1 MQTTMM
7 MRHQGGHGFSFGYDE
22 LTPVRVGRRVVVHQ
36 WQRAVLF
43 RRGALVE
50 VLEPGAHRRWQRG
63 YALRTV
69 DVRPWVLT
77 VPTQEVP
84 TADGVT
90 VKVTVVGRVRV
101 DDPTAFVI
109 ATQDATAAVY
119 LAAQIAV
126 REVIARTTVD
136 ELLAGRGDAAQLTA
150 ALRGVED
157 TGLAVESLEVK
168 DIVLPSELK
177 RAQAEVLLARAEG
190 HAALERARGE
200 TAALRSLANAARL
213 AADNPALLQLR
224 LLQQLGDS
232 TGHTVVLGAS
242 PLSLGS

>member
-1 MQTTMM
+1 MQTMMM
-7 MRHQGGHGFSFGYDE
+7 MRHQGVHGFAFDHDE
-22 LTPVRVGRRVVVHQ
+22 LTPVRVGRRVVVQQ
-36 WQRAVLF
+36 WQRAVMF
-43 RRGALVE
+43 RRGALVG

-101 DDPTAFVI
+101 DNPAALVT
-109 ATQDATAAVY
+109 ATQDATAEIY
-119 LAAQIAV
+119 LAVQIAV

-136 ELLAGRGDAAQLTA
+136 ELLVGRGDAAQLTA
-150 ALRGVED
+150 SLRGAED

-168 DIVLPSELK
+168 DIVLPTELK

-190 HAALERARGE
+190 LAALERARGE
-200 TAALRSLANAARL
+200 TASLRSLANAARL

-224 LLQQLGDS
+224 LLQQLGNS
-232 TGHTVVLGAS
+232 TGHTVVVGAS

>member
-1 MQTTMM
+1 MRMM
-7 MRHQGGHGFSFGYDE
+7 NRHMHLYAFHGAGV
-22 LTPVRVGRRVVVHQ
+22 LRPLRPGRRAVVQQ
-36 WQRAVLF
+36 WERVLLF
-43 RRGALVE
+43 RRGALVDT
-50 VLEPGAHRRWQRG
+50 LGPGAHRRWRRG
-63 YALRTV
+63 YTTSTV
-69 DVRPWVLT
+69 DVRPWVLN

-90 VKVTVVGRVRV
+90 VKVTAAGRVRV
-101 DDPTAFVI
+101 TEPVAYVTAN
-109 ATQDATAAVY
+109 QDAMTALY
-119 LAAQIAV
+119 LAVQIAL
-126 REVIARTTVD
+126 REVITRTTV
-136 ELLAGRGDAAQLTA
+136 EQLLSDRGDVAASLAA

-157 TGLAVESLEVK
+157 LGVTVEALELK

-200 TAALRSLANAARL
+200 TAALRNLANAARL

-232 TGHTVVLGAS
+232 TGHTIVLGPPA
-242 PLSLGS
+242 LGLNG